1 MNDTSLYPCSCEVP
15 STLTLSSAI
24 GSMTCFGWWDT
35 SECNTS
41 RGFKDI
47 FHSPAWLPCCSLG
60 ILLAPYKEA
69 RLASL
74 TMRPCGEDKL
84 SPLRPLRS
92 TSSQLSH
99 LLTTV
104 TWRTPDETN
113 RKTIQLSLVP
123 KPKLLTHRIVSKWN
137 GCLLNH

>member
-1 MNDTSLYPCSCEVP
+1 MNNTSLYPCSCEVP

-24 GSMTCFGWWDT
+24 GSVTCFGWWDT
-35 SECNTS
+35 SKCNTS

-74 TMRPCGEDKL
+74 TMRPCREETSYLPWD
-84 SPLRPLRS
+84 PLDQPAPNLA
-92 TSSQLSH
+92 TCWLQLH
-99 LLTTV
+99 EEPQMKPT
-104 TWRTPDETN
+104 E
-113 RKTIQLSLVP
+113 KTIQLSLVP
-123 KPKLLTHRIVSKWN
+123 KAKLLTHRIVSKWN
-137 GCLLNH
+137 GC